1 MRFTKSATTM
11 ALGALAVVVTWGA
24 APQSAEAGPACN
36 ELGLDSPCIRSNDL
50 RARLN
55 LDEDGTSA
63 RLRLRNETGDDA
75 IELDAGTANVTNLFS
90 NEEDESNGLVKAWAN
105 MNADG
110 TIAAC
115 WRCNTDPAETLRTAT
130 GVYEVDFTPLAT
142 DITGRPRSA
151 VISGAG
157 AFAQAVIRVADIED
171 DASALNIATNTPGGG
186 LVDVPFVLIIY

>member
-1 MRFTKSATTM
+1 MRFTSSTTTC
-11 ALGALAVVVTWGA
+11 LGALAVVVTLGA
-24 APQSAEAGPACN
+24 VPQPAAAGPACD

-55 LDEDGTSA
+55 LDEDGTNA
-63 RLRLRNETGDDA
+63 RLRVRDA
-75 IELDAGTANVTNLFS
+75 DGEDAVELDARRANVTNLFS
-90 NEEDESNGLVKAWAN
+90 NDEDESNGLVKAWAN
-105 MNADG
+105 INADG

-115 WRCNTDPAETLRTAT
+115 WRCNTDPSETLRTGT
-130 GVYEVDFTPLAT
+130 GVYQVDFTPLST

-157 AFAQAVIRVADIED
+157 VFPQAVIRVADIDD
-171 DASALNIATNTPGGG
+171 DASALNIATNAPGGG

>member
-1 MRFTKSATTM
+1 MRFANSVTT
-11 ALGALAVVVTWGA
+11 ALGALAVVATWGA
-24 APQSAEAGPACN
+24 AAQWAEAGPACN

-63 RLRLRNETGDDA
+63 RLRLRNENGDDA
-75 IELDAGTANVTNLFS
+75 IELDAGTAN
-90 NEEDESNGLVKAWAN
+90 KAWAN

-157 AFAQAVIRVADIED
+157 AFAQAVIRVADIDD

-186 LVDVPFVLIIY
+186 LVEVPFVLIIY